1 LPPEAR
7 LGLGLLVALALVYSA
22 TPLAIRVADRLQ
34 FYDKPAGYKGHAR
47 PTPYLGGSAV
57 MVGFLLALF
66 VVSVADWDRTLPLVG
81 GMAVLWAVGT
91 VDDRHN
97 VSPGLRVAFEVV
109 VAAVLWQAGLGWD
122 LGLGAGVDLVLTI
135 VWVVGV
141 VNAFNLF
148 DNMDGAAST
157 MALVVSACAA
167 VLGLL
172 HGDNWLAVAAATL
185 CGACL
190 GFLPHNLA
198 SPARI
203 FLGDGGS
210 MPLGFGVASLVMIG
224 AAEAAPASQALVV
237 GVLLVGIPAL
247 DTCLVILSRRRR
259 GISILTGGRDHL
271 THRTHRSLGTA
282 RAVAMSLGAVQAL
295 VAALA
300 LFALRGGA
308 TTIVLI
314 VVLYFV
320 AAATAIALLEAV
332 ERERERISADALPG
346 LAVAA
351 NARKR
356 GLSTRRA
363 AVCAL
368 VGVAGAAA
376 GASAFSSGFY
386 SPGQWVPI
394 GLILLVVAIAA
405 AIARSPRLSR
415 PALVALFALGG
426 LGVWALVSSAWA
438 PSIEQATIDANRQIV
453 LAAMFATA
461 VVLVRNEL
469 LAAWLTGGIFA
480 GLAAVT
486 VWVMWR
492 LAFVEVPG
500 ELLQTGRLNGPL
512 GYVNGMG
519 MVFLMGFWLC
529 FSVVERRTALLS
541 SLGIGAA
548 TTMACLGVLTQSR
561 GVAIAGFVSVIAVL
575 AIVPGN
581 RLRRIYG
588 LLFCGA
594 GVLAATPILI
604 DLLPGT
610 VALGRPEQYGPR
622 AVLITLLVSVGAG
635 LAWAAANAA
644 LARVR
649 DQRPNLAAELPRV
662 GAIVLVCGVLGVMG
676 AAALAAGRIENRLSE
691 QWSAFV
697 SNGKRQTAAAGDP
710 RTRLTSGSGARYDY
724 WRIAVNAFVD
734 KPLGGVGAGNYGGL
748 YFKERRTTEDIR
760 QPHSIE
766 LQTLSE
772 LGIVGGG
779 LLAAFL
785 GALGVGIWRMRE
797 VARRSPLDHV
807 LMVGGVG
814 VVVAWLVQTSVDWL
828 HLIPG
833 LTAVPL
839 AMAAVMLR
847 APAPVAVAA
856 AATASASP
864 GQRGPGRLRFSS
876 RPAVFAGAAAAAL
889 ALVVAVGSLSRQGL
903 ADYFQQRAENALADD
918 PLQAIR
924 EANRALRLDSE
935 DPDTY
940 YIKAGALARFNQ
952 ADLAQRTLEQ
962 ALAKEPDNFVTWT
975 LLGDLAV
982 RRGRIDEAQQDYRKA
997 VSLNPGDRDL
1007 RLLVRNPARAGASD
1021 DTP

>member
-1 LPPEAR
+1 LPLEAR
-7 LGLGLLVALALVYSA
+7 IALGLVVALALVYSA

-34 FYDKPAGYKGHAR
+34 FYDKPAGYKGHGR
-47 PTPYLGGSAV
+47 PTPYLGGTAV
-57 MVGFLLALF
+57 MAGFLLALF
-66 VVSVADWDRTLPLVG
+66 AVSVADWDRTLPLVG

-97 VSPGLRVAFEVV
+97 VSPALRVAFEVL
-109 VAAVLWQAGLGWD
+109 VAWVLWQAGLGWD
-122 LGLGAGVDLVLTI
+122 VGLGGTVDFALTAA
-135 VWVVGV
+135 WVVGV

-157 MALVVSACAA
+157 MALVVSGCAA

-210 MPLGFGVASLVMIG
+210 MPIGFAVAALVMIG

-271 THRTHRSLGTA
+271 THRTHRTLGTA

-308 TTIVLI
+308 STIVLI

-332 ERERERISADALPG
+332 ERERERVAADALPG
-346 LAVAA
+346 LAAA
-351 NARKR
+351 AIARER
-356 GLSTRRA
+356 GLSVRV
-363 AVCAL
+363 AVICGLVAL
-368 VGVAGAAA
+368 AGVAA
-376 GASAFSSGFY
+376 GASAFSSGYY

-394 GLILLVVAIAA
+394 GLLLLVVAIAA
-405 AIARSPRLSR
+405 AIARSPRLSG

-426 LGVWALVSSAWA
+426 LAVWALLSAAWA

-461 VVLVRNEL
+461 VVLVRSKL
-469 LAAWLTGGIFA
+469 LAAWLAGGIFA

-486 VWVMWR
+486 LWVLWQ
-492 LAFVEVPG
+492 LAFDQVP
-500 ELLQTGRLNGPL
+500 ENLLQAGRLNGPL

-519 MVFLMGFWLC
+519 IVFLMGFWLC
-529 FSVVERRTALLS
+529 FSVVERRRTLLT
-541 SLGIGAA
+541 SLGIGGA
-548 TTMACLGVLTQSR
+548 TLMGCLAVLTQSR

-581 RLRRIYG
+581 RLRRTYG
-588 LLFCGA
+588 LLVCAA
-594 GVLAATPILI
+594 GVVAATPMLL

-610 VALGRPEQYGPR
+610 VALGRPQEYGPR
-622 AVLITLLVSVGAG
+622 AVLMTLLASTAAA
-635 LAWAAANAA
+635 LAWAGANTA
-644 LARVR
+644 LERVR
-649 DQRPNLAAELPRV
+649 ERRPSLAAELPRV
-662 GAIVLVCGVLGVMG
+662 GAIALACGVLATV
-676 AAALAAGRIENRLSE
+676 AAAGLAAGRIENRLSS
-691 QWSAFV
+691 QWAGFV
-697 SNGKRQTAAAGDP
+697 SNGKVQATVAGDP

-724 WRIAVNAFVD
+724 WRVAVNAFVQN
-734 KPLGGVGAGNYGGL
+734 PLVGVGAGNYDRP
-748 YFKERRTTEDIR
+748 YFKDRRTTEDVR

-766 LQTLSE
+766 LQALSE

-779 LLAAFL
+779 LLFAFL
-785 GALGVGIWRMRE
+785 GALGLAIWRMRE
-797 VARRSPLDHV
+797 AARRSPLDHV
-807 LMVGGVG
+807 LLIGGVG
-814 VVVAWLVQTSVDWL
+814 VIVAWLVQTSVDWL

-839 AMAAVMLR
+839 AMAAIMLR
-847 APAPVAVAA
+847 DRAPVVVPAPVPADR
-856 AATASASP
+856 
-864 GQRGPGRLRFSS
+864 QPGRVRFSS
-876 RPAVFAGAAAAAL
+876 RPAVFAGAGVAAL
-889 ALVVAVGSLSRQGL
+889 ALVVAGGSLSRQGL
-903 ADYFQQRAENALADD
+903 ADYFQQRAENALADE

-924 EANRALRLDSE
+924 EANRSLRLDSE
-935 DPDTY
+935 NPETY
-940 YIKAGALARFNQ
+940 YVKAAALARFNQ
-952 ADLAQRTLEQ
+952 ADPARRTLEE

-982 RRGRIDEAQQDYRKA
+982 RRGRLPEAQRNYRRA
-997 VSLNPGDRDL
+997 SALNPGDLAL
-1007 RLLVRNPARAGASD
+1007 RALAD
-1021 DTP
+1021 DPRREISSGPTP